1 MRISNPPLSGKEGKM
16 MTELLKRANE
26 IKDEL
31 VSWRRTI
38 HQNPELGLE
47 LPQTSAFVQ
56 KQLDEMGISYTTIVN
71 GSGVLAQLGPKEGKC
86 FMLRSDMDALP
97 IQEET
102 GLPFAS
108 CNAGKMHACGHDLHT
123 AILLGAAKLLKER
136 ESELRGPVKL
146 LFQPGEEIFAGG
158 KACVEEGV
166 LENPKVEAAFA
177 MHVSPQVPTG
187 IIATGIEAM
196 SSVFGFKIEISG
208 KGGHGSTPNI
218 CIDPINVGVHIH
230 LALQELISREC
241 TPLSHTALTIGQ
253 FQAGDVP
260 NVIPQRCVMSGTLR
274 TFDPKVTAFMIQRIN
289 EVVPSVAATYR
300 ATATVTEL
308 YNVPA
313 VLCNKELNE
322 FFTSA
327 IQEAEPQ
334 VKFVH
339 SMHAMGSEDFAFISE
354 KIPASYFALGCA
366 VVEPS
371 KAVGPHNP
379 KTVFDENCL
388 PLGAAGYAAA
398 ALSWSKANN

>member
-1 MRISNPPLSGKEGKM
+1 
-16 MTELLKRANE
+16 
-26 IKDEL
+26 
-31 VSWRRTI
+31 
-38 HQNPELGLE
+38 
-47 LPQTSAFVQ
+47 
-56 KQLDEMGISYTTIVN
+56 
-71 GSGVLAQLGPKEGKC
+71 
-86 FMLRSDMDALP
+86 
-97 IQEET
+97 
-102 GLPFAS
+102 
-108 CNAGKMHACGHDLHT
+108 
-123 AILLGAAKLLKER
+123 
-136 ESELRGPVKL
+136 
-146 LFQPGEEIFAGG
+146 
-158 KACVEEGV
+158 
-166 LENPKVEAAFA
+166 

-196 SSVFGFKIEISG
+196 SSVYGFKIEIEG

-274 TFDPKVTAFMIQRIN
+274 TFDPKVASFMIQRIN
-289 EVVPSVAATYR
+289 EVVPAVAATYR

-354 KIPASYFALGCA
+354 QIPSSYFALGCA

-398 ALSWSKANN
+398 ALRWSQVNN

>member
-1 MRISNPPLSGKEGKM
+1 
-16 MTELLKRANE
+16 
-26 IKDEL
+26 
-31 VSWRRTI
+31 
-38 HQNPELGLE
+38 
-47 LPQTSAFVQ
+47 
-56 KQLDEMGISYTTIVN
+56 
-71 GSGVLAQLGPKEGKC
+71 
-86 FMLRSDMDALP
+86 
-97 IQEET
+97 
-102 GLPFAS
+102 
-108 CNAGKMHACGHDLHT
+108 
-123 AILLGAAKLLKER
+123 
-136 ESELRGPVKL
+136 
-146 LFQPGEEIFAGG
+146 
-158 KACVEEGV
+158 
-166 LENPKVEAAFA
+166 
-177 MHVSPQVPTG
+177 
-187 IIATGIEAM
+187 
-196 SSVFGFKIEISG
+196 
-208 KGGHGSTPNI
+208 
-218 CIDPINVGVHIH
+218 
-230 LALQELISREC
+230 
-241 TPLSHTALTIGQ
+241 
-253 FQAGDVP
+253 
-260 NVIPQRCVMSGTLR
+260 MSGTLR

-289 EVVPSVAATYR
+289 EVVPAVAATYR

-398 ALSWSKANN
+398 ALRWNQANN

>member
-1 MRISNPPLSGKEGKM
+1 MRMSGPPLNGKEGKM

-123 AILLGAAKLLKER
+123 AILLGAAKLLKEH

-196 SSVFGFKIEISG
+196 SSVFGFKIEIEG

-260 NVIPQRCVMSGTLR
+260 PTS
-274 TFDPKVTAFMIQRIN
+274 
-289 EVVPSVAATYR
+289 SHSAA
-300 ATATVTEL
+300 
-308 YNVPA
+308 
-313 VLCNKELNE
+313 
-322 FFTSA
+322 S
-327 IQEAEPQ
+327 
-334 VKFVH
+334 
-339 SMHAMGSEDFAFISE
+339 
-354 KIPASYFALGCA
+354 
-366 VVEPS
+366 
-371 KAVGPHNP
+371 
-379 KTVFDENCL
+379 
-388 PLGAAGYAAA
+388 
-398 ALSWSKANN
+398 

>member
-1 MRISNPPLSGKEGKM
+1 MRISNPSLSGKEGKM

-26 IKDEL
+26 IKDKL

-38 HQNPELGLE
+38 HQNQELGLE

-196 SSVFGFKIEISG
+196 SSVFGFKIEIEG
-208 KGGHGSTPNI
+208 KGGHGSAPEDAV
-218 CIDPINVGVHIH
+218 DPTGA
-230 LALQELISREC
+230 LAAVIAAYNSLPSREVG
-241 TPLSHTALTIGQ
+241 ALTP
-253 FQAGDVP
+253 APCPSAPSDAA
-260 NVIPQRCVMSGTLR
+260 RSGTPFP
-274 TFDPKVTAFMIQRIN
+274 TPPIS
-289 EVVPSVAATYR
+289 PAA
-300 ATATVTEL
+300 
-308 YNVPA
+308 
-313 VLCNKELNE
+313 C
-322 FFTSA
+322 
-327 IQEAEPQ
+327 
-334 VKFVH
+334 
-339 SMHAMGSEDFAFISE
+339 
-354 KIPASYFALGCA
+354 
-366 VVEPS
+366 EPS
-371 KAVGPHNP
+371 ATRCG
-379 KTVFDENCL
+379 TRSSS
-388 PLGAAGYAAA
+388 A
-398 ALSWSKANN
+398 

>member
-1 MRISNPPLSGKEGKM
+1 M

-26 IKDEL
+26 IKEEL
-31 VSWRRTI
+31 VSWRRTV

-102 GLPFAS
+102 GLPFSS

-123 AILLGAAKLLKER
+123 AILLGAAKLLKEH

-196 SSVFGFKIEISG
+196 SSVFGFKIEIEG

-313 VLCNKELNE
+313 VLCSKELND
-322 FFTSA
+322 FFTDA

-334 VKFVH
+334 VRFVH
-339 SMHAMGSEDFAFISE
+339 SMHAMGSEDFASFTYE
-354 KIPASYFALGCA
+354 LPCAYLLLGAGTPQEDPRYGKPMHNEAVVFNEDVLPTGAALHTLFALQMLA
-366 VVEPS
+366 QE
-371 KAVGPHNP
+371 
-379 KTVFDENCL
+379 T
-388 PLGAAGYAAA
+388 
-398 ALSWSKANN
+398 